1 MRTNGPCMAI
11 WQRHPKLRLSAFV
24 GLLLLVMATLPARG
38 AGGDAGLASAKG
50 LFMRYQALER
60 SFDPALADLY
70 ADDAVIRVKRVY
82 VNGVVR
88 YLNVPAELYKPALRQ
103 SAATAREQGDFNEY
117 SGVRYRRDGERVRI
131 DAERYSVW
139 QHYRSPW
146 SLWVA
151 PDAKGRWLIRE
162 EHLEQHLSV
171 PAHGEVPKKP

>member
-1 MRTNGPCMAI
+1 MHTNGPCMAI
-11 WQRHPKLRLSAFV
+11 WQRRAKLRRPAFV
-24 GLLLLVMATLPARG
+24 GLLLLATTTLPARG
-38 AGGDAGLASAKG
+38 AGEDPGLASAKA

-88 YLNVPAELYKPALRQ
+88 QLKVPAKLYKPALRQ
-103 SAATAREQGDFNEY
+103 SAATAREQDDVNEY

-131 DAERYSVW
+131 DAQRYSVW

-151 PDAKGRWLIRE
+151 PDAGGRWLIRE
-162 EHLEQHLSV
+162 EVLEQHLSV
-171 PAHGEVPKKP
+171 PAHGEEPKNP